1 MIPATSR
8 SSVVFPEPLRPI
20 SPTASPGAM
29 LAETSRSAQ
38 TSVPRAPAARDEQL
52 LQRAYGLRVD
62 AEAAAR
68 AVDLDG
74 AGLRHALDGS
84 AAARRTMPARTRMK
98 AGSAFGISIR
108 S

>member
-20 SPTASPGAM
+20 RPTASPGAM

-38 TSVPRAPAARDEQL
+38 TSVPRDAAPRDEQL
-52 LQRAYGLRVD
+52 LQRPHGLRVD
-62 AEAAAR
+62 AEAAAG

-74 AGLRHALDGS
+74 ARLRHALDGS
-84 AAARRTMPARTRMK
+84 AAARRTMPASTRMN